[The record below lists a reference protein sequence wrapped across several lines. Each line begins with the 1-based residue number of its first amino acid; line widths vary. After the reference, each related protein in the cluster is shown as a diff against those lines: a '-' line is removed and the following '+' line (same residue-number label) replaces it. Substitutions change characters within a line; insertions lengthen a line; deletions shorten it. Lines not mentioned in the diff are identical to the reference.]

1 MHGYVE
7 GIYKD
12 GIKQP
17 LDIYKYKIQEELKQI
32 QENMISYRNSETV
45 NELTARLDELLHQEK
60 FNFVSDTKALKLDNS
75 ASLCGVWII
84 GN

>member
-17 LDIYKYKIQEELKQI
+17 LDIYKTREELKRI
-32 QENMISYRNSETV
+32 QENMVSYRNSET
-45 NELTARLDELLHQEK
+45 E
-60 FNFVSDTKALKLDNS
+60 SMNS
-75 ASLCGVWII
+75 QPD
-84 GN
+84 

>member
-32 QENMISYRNSETV
+32 QENMISYRNSTET
-45 NELTARLDELLHQEK
+45 E
-60 FNFVSDTKALKLDNS
+60 SMNS
-75 ASLCGVWII
+75 QPD
-84 GN
+84 

>member
-17 LDIYKYKIQEELKQI
+17 LDIYKYQIQEELKQI
-32 QENMISYRNSETV
+32 QENMISYRNSET
-45 NELTARLDELLHQEK
+45 E
-60 FNFVSDTKALKLDNS
+60 SMNS
-75 ASLCGVWII
+75 QPD
-84 GN
+84 